1 MVLPSFSAP
10 LSVKDPRVK
19 RRRGLYFS
27 IRPSVGGSR
36 SRARVGC
43 QTKSSDGS
51 RAISGR
57 WTPSLISVL
66 GLRLW
71 VCPLA
76 RQLHDDRWGVL
87 PSNTDAAARSFE
99 AVQNSGRR
107 TSLGGSK
114 GLLGAGRSL
123 ILALAHRVFW
133 APPRS
138 ARTFPRAVFIVT
150 APAALGIRSGRRN
163 RECLAC
169 SPHTG
174 LHRWLLLTPRS
185 SWPSLSSAT
194 SSPSKR
200 LLLWG

>member
-1 MVLPSFSAP
+1 MEARTPDGFGSAKMGLQGSPLFVGEVALICFSHARYPTERSHQNP
-10 LSVKDPRVK
+10 LSVKDPRVN
-19 RRRGLYFS
+19 RGRGLYFS

-36 SRARVGC
+36 PRARVGC

-99 AVQNSGRR
+99 AVQ
-107 TSLGGSK
+107 LGEENLSRWQQGAPGSRP
-114 GLLGAGRSL
+114 L
-123 ILALAHRVFW
+123 
-133 APPRS
+133 PN
-138 ARTFPRAVFIVT
+138 T
-150 APAALGIRSGRRN
+150 
-163 RECLAC
+163 
-169 SPHTG
+169 
-174 LHRWLLLTPRS
+174 RS
-185 SWPSLSSAT
+185 SSSCVLGSAK
-194 SSPSKR
+194 KR
-200 LLLWG
+200 TNLP